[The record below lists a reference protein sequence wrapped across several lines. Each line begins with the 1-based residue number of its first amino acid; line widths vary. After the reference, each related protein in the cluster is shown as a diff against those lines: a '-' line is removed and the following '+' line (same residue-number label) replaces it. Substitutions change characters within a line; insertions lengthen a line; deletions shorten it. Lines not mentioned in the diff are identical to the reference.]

1 MTLTPPLV
9 CFAAIGLG
17 TALAYGLAYRPEF
30 TAGIMLGLL
39 GGVVCPAWAALY
51 AGVCAYQDDLDGG
64 W

>member
-30 TAGIMLGLL
+30 TAGACFAALL
-39 GGVVCPAWAALY
+39 LCGVPGWIVLHWAASN
-51 AGVCAYQDDLDGG
+51 
-64 W
+64 WEEEP